1 MKKILLIKL
10 HLYAGLFTSF
20 YLIAFGLS
28 SIILNHKIDVENKD
42 ISKTWSTK
50 VEVNPE
56 LENVELAESLRDK
69 LNIMCWVPHWNIQRD
84 SAQFKCQLTHLAKTT
99 DLTLDFNT
107 GMVQL
112 EEKPK
117 GLIAVLNGLH
127 FFNGNIPNAPFVL
140 RTWAVYQ
147 WLTLLT
153 LFTALVLGLWLWLK
167 YSRKT
172 WELYLFGGL
181 FIFSC
186 ILMVLI

>member
-28 SIILNHKIDVENKD
+28 SIILNHKIDVEK
-42 ISKTWSTK
+42 SEVVKTWSTK

-56 LENVELAESLRDK
+56 LDNVDLAESLRDE
-69 LNIMCWVPHWNIQRD
+69 LGIMGWVPRWNIQRD
-84 SAQFKCQLTHLAKTT
+84 SIIFKCQLTHLAKTS
-99 DLTLDFNT
+99 DLTLDFKS
-107 GMVQL
+107 GIVQV

-127 FFNGNIPNAPFVL
+127 FFNGNIPNVPFVL

-153 LFTALVLGLWLWLK
+153 LFAALGLGLWLWLK

-172 WELYLFGGL
+172 WELYVFGSL